1 MNPPCRKVEQLA
13 EGEVERLKGVLEQ
26 HVRPH
31 LVPDVSTYAR
41 GRTRAWL
48 EREMPLGP
56 TQREKP
62 GVKVP
67 VLWGVLGDI
76 WRRHLPGHPETGLAI
91 CGEVGITPH
100 RDASYAR
107 PITMSVNLGPARWFH
122 DRARNGATKGR
133 VVQEHEW
140 TNLAGGEV
148 LVFDSKHP
156 HAAKPLDPKR
166 WVIILWQV
174 K

>member
-1 MNPPCRKVEQLA
+1 MTPKCRTVEQLGA
-13 EGEVERLKGVLEQ
+13 EEVNRLKGLLNE

-31 LVPDVSTYAR
+31 LARDVSTYAR
-41 GRTRAWL
+41 GRTRCWL
-48 EREMPLGP
+48 ERHMPLGGSE
-56 TQREKP
+56 RERP
-62 GVKVP
+62 GLKVP
-67 VLWGVLGDI
+67 MLWRGLTDI
-76 WRRHLPGHPETGLAI
+76 WMRHLPGRPETGLAI

-122 DRARNGATKGR
+122 DRNRHGGTKGR
-133 VVQEHEW
+133 VVAPHEW
-140 TNLAGGEV
+140 TTLRGGEV

-156 HAAKPLDPKR
+156 HAAQPLDPER
-166 WVIILWQV
+166 WVVILWQV